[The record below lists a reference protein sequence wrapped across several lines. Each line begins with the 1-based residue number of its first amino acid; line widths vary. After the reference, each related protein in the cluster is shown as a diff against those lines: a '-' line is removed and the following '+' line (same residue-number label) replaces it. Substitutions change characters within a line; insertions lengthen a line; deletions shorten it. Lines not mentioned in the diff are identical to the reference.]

1 MAKCVSDGSPNCSMP
16 NRPALGARIILSM
29 KLRANSLLAAQSE
42 VVMDV
47 LESSARYTSTLQTG
61 SKPSPGC
68 HCGAMFTGGQES
80 VLHSRVS
87 VVLPHSTPPLDG
99 GTKMDRV
106 RLEIPPSQLSVQS
119 PQSSHPVMLQ
129 STGHGSL
136 LHGNVS
142 VVCPHSGPPDVIV
155 RVRTFT
161 PSPQLWLHS
170 PSTHSVIS
178 QTGGQ
183 ACVLHACVSTL

>member
-1 MAKCVSDGSPNCSMP
+1 MMACSKYRDPGTRAAPSKLSRLLRSAALSEDNSVAKCVSDGSPNCSMP

-129 STGHGSL
+129 STGTGYCCMVTSQWCVHTLG
-136 LHGNVS
+136 
-142 VVCPHSGPPDVIV
+142 
-155 RVRTFT
+155 RRT
-161 PSPQLWLHS
+161 
-170 PSTHSVIS
+170 
-178 QTGGQ
+178 
-183 ACVLHACVSTL
+183 